1 MPQERGWTPS
11 DEEGLLG
18 RSIDESAEVFADG
31 LSDES
36 EDQPSSETQQE
47 QEAPAPESEDGDSTT
62 EQVEDPED
70 ESDENEE
77 ETEAATPEEPGIID
91 LATYGKHKIL
101 VTVDGV
107 QKEVTLEDA
116 AKGFSRTEDYTRKS
130 QANAEE
136 KRALA
141 AEKATV
147 TGQRQ
152 QYAQYIDQLVTVI
165 GQATK
170 EPNWAERRGALST
183 EDYLAERDAWH
194 QHEKEM
200 KALTDEQAS
209 AHQKVRE
216 DQMEREKE
224 HMKSQREMLLAA
236 VPEFANP
243 KTAQAERAKMAEY
256 AGKLG
261 FTAEQLARVDDHRL
275 LIVLR
280 KARMFDELQAKKP
293 KAEAII
299 TKVRTVKPGSKS
311 VVAKKPMSVETKAHL
326 RLAKSGS
333 IQDAARAFRSQMGD

>member
-1 MPQERGWTPS
+1 MDTD
-11 DEEGLLG
+11 DEAGSPG
-18 RSIDESAEVFADG
+18 RSIMESAEVFAEG
-31 LSDES
+31 LSDEQT
-36 EDQPSSETQQE
+36 EDQPESETQQE
-47 QEAPAPESEDGDSTT
+47 QEQAPAPESDEAESEEAEQED
-62 EQVEDPED
+62 EAED
-70 ESDENEE
+70 ESEETEE
-77 ETEAATPEEPGIID
+77 ETEEATPEEPGVID

-101 VTVDGV
+101 VTVDGKPV
-107 QKEVTLEDA
+107 EVTLEEA

-141 AEKATV
+141 SEKAAV

-170 EPNWAERRGALST
+170 EPNWAERRAALST

-200 KALTDEQAS
+200 KALTDEQAD
-209 AHQKVRE
+209 AHAKVKKDLEERE
-216 DQMEREKE
+216 AEHMMSEREKL
-224 HMKSQREMLLAA
+224 MAA

-243 KTAQAERAKMAEY
+243 KTAPAERAKMAEY
-256 AGKLG
+256 ATKIG
-261 FTAEQLARVDDHRL
+261 FTAKQLASVDDHRL
-275 LIVLR
+275 LVVLR
-280 KARMFDELQAKKP
+280 KARMYDELQAKKP

-311 VVAKKPMSVETKAHL
+311 VVAKKPMSAETKAHL